1 MITQSVL
8 IILGI
13 FVFYQLIL
21 RLARRYWKFPAP
33 SFIGKFLDSKQRK
46 VMQPPEKI
54 ISRSGIDRG
63 MTVLEIGCG
72 SGAFTTDVA
81 RAIGNKGILS
91 ALDIEIKM
99 LKQVASKLNRI
110 ENKDIK
116 NVKLVQASAYALP
129 FSKESFDIVYMVAV
143 FQEIPNKEKALKEIN
158 RVLKNNGILSI
169 SEFIVDPDYPLKST
183 TIKMVQRTGFNL
195 NIVSGNFF
203 NYTITFGKN
212 KV

>member
-1 MITQSVL
+1 MIIQYVL
-8 IILGI
+8 VILGI

-21 RLARRYWKFPAP
+21 RLTRRYWKFPAP

-63 MTVLEIGCG
+63 MNVLEIGCG

-99 LKQVASKLNRI
+99 LKQVSSKLNRI

-143 FQEIPNKEKALKEIN
+143 FQEIPNKGKALKEIN

>member
-54 ISRSGIDRG
+54 ISRSGIDKG

>member
-1 MITQSVL
+1 MIIQSVL
-8 IILGI
+8 VILGI
-13 FVFYQLIL
+13 FVIYQLIL

-129 FSKESFDIVYMVAV
+129 FSNESFDIVYMVAV

>member
-183 TIKMVQRTGFNL
+183 TIKMVQRIGFNL
-195 NIVSGNFF
+195 DIVSGNFF
-203 NYTITFGKN
+203 NYTITFRK
-212 KV
+212 K

>member
-54 ISRSGIDRG
+54 ISRSGIDKG
-63 MTVLEIGCG
+63 MTALEIGCG

-81 RAIGNKGILS
+81 RAIGNKGVLS

-203 NYTITFGKN
+203 NYTITFGK
-212 KV
+212 K

>member
-1 MITQSVL
+1 MIIQSVL
-8 IILGI
+8 VILGI

-54 ISRSGIDRG
+54 ISRSGIDKG

-116 NVKLVQASAYALP
+116 NVKLVQASAYTLP

>member
-1 MITQSVL
+1 MIIQSFL

-13 FVFYQLIL
+13 FIFYQLIL

-46 VMQPPEKI
+46 IMQPSEKI
-54 ISRSGIDRG
+54 ISRSGIGRG

-81 RAIGNKGILS
+81 RAIGEKGILS

-99 LKQVASKLNRI
+99 LKQVEIKLNRI

-116 NVKLVQASAYALP
+116 NVELVQASAYALP
-129 FSKESFDIVYMVAV
+129 FSKESFDVVYMVAV
-143 FQEIPNKEKALKEIN
+143 FQEIPDKEKALKEIK
-158 RVLKNNGILSI
+158 RVLKNNGLLSI

-183 TIKMVQRTGFNL
+183 TTKMVQKVGFKL
-195 NIVSGNFF
+195 NKISGNFF
-203 NYTITFGKN
+203 NYTITFGKE
-212 KV
+212 

>member
-63 MTVLEIGCG
+63 MTVVEIGCG

>member
-1 MITQSVL
+1 MIIQSFL

-13 FVFYQLIL
+13 FIFYQLIL

-46 VMQPPEKI
+46 IMQPSKKI
-54 ISRSGIDRG
+54 ISRSGIGRG

-81 RAIGNKGILS
+81 RAIGEKGILS

-99 LKQVASKLNRI
+99 LKQVESKLNRI

-129 FSKESFDIVYMVAV
+129 FSKESFDVVYMVAV
-143 FQEIPNKEKALKEIN
+143 FQEIPDKEKALKEII
-158 RVLKNNGILSI
+158 RVLKDNGILSI
-169 SEFIVDPDYPLKST
+169 SEFMVDPDYPLKST
-183 TIKMVQRTGFNL
+183 TIKMVQRTDL
-195 NIVSGNFF
+195 YLDSVSGNFF
-203 NYTITFGKN
+203 NYTISFRN
-212 KV
+212 KMK

>member
-1 MITQSVL
+1 MIIESVL
-8 IILGI
+8 VILGI

-54 ISRSGIDRG
+54 ISRSGIDKG

-116 NVKLVQASAYALP
+116 NVKLVQASAYTLP

>member
-1 MITQSVL
+1 MIIQSVL

-13 FVFYQLIL
+13 FVFYQLIV

-46 VMQPPEKI
+46 VMQPSEKI

-143 FQEIPNKEKALKEIN
+143 FQEIPNKGKALKEIN